1 MAEEKHYTGPEK
13 AAIFLMSLGEEGAA
27 KIMAEM
33 EEREIQSIGNYMSTI
48 GEVEL
53 YTVDEVTREFYGNMR
68 GGGGGGLGI
77 SGLDFLRTTLMRA
90 LDPAKAT
97 EILNNITTPGEDLG
111 GGLDTVR
118 MLEPKVIAIFL
129 ANEHP
134 QTAAIVLAHLETA
147 VAGAT
152 LRELPEDS
160 RMEIIYRL
168 ATLERVSPQVLRE
181 LDQALQSEFRSSGA
195 VSGSKMGGVETASQI
210 MGTIGRATES
220 SILTAMDEVDPDLAN
235 EIRNLRFTYE
245 DILKIDD
252 HGVQLM
258 LKEISQE
265 DLLVSLKTASDELK
279 EKIFSNM
286 SERAS
291 TMLMED
297 LEALGLTKI
306 SDVERAQQKLVAAV
320 KRLEDDGRVVVGG
333 GGEELV

>member
-1 MAEEKHYTGPEK
+1 MAEEKKYTGPEK
-13 AAIFLMSLGEEGAA
+13 AAIFLMSLGKEGAA
-27 KIMAEM
+27 KILAEM
-33 EEREIQSIGNYMSTI
+33 EDREIQSIGNYMSAI
-48 GEVEL
+48 GEVEI
-53 YTVDEVTREFYGNMR
+53 TTIDEVSHEFYKSMAV
-68 GGGGGGLGI
+68 GGGGLGI
-77 SGLDFLRTTLMRA
+77 SGLDFLKATLMRA

-97 EILNNITTPGEDLG
+97 EILNNITAPGEDLG

-118 MLEPKVIAIFL
+118 MLEPKVIALFL

-152 LRELPEDS
+152 LREMPEES
-160 RMEIIYRL
+160 RMEVVFRL

-195 VSGSKMGGVETASQI
+195 VSGSKMGGVEAASQI
-210 MGTIGRATES
+210 MGTIDRATES

-258 LKEISQE
+258 LREISQE
-265 DLLVSLKTASDELK
+265 DLLISLKTASEELID
-279 EKIFSNM
+279 KIFSNM

-291 TMLMED
+291 TMLKED
-297 LEALGLTKI
+297 LEAMGLTKI
-306 SDVERAQQKLVAAV
+306 TDVERSQQKIVSVV
-320 KRLEDDGRVVVGG
+320 KRLEEEGRIIVGG

>member
-1 MAEEKHYTGPEK
+1 MAEEKKYTGPEK

-27 KIMAEM
+27 KILAEM
-33 EEREIQSIGNYMSTI
+33 EEREIQSIGNYMSAI
-48 GEVEL
+48 GEVEMT
-53 YTVDEVTREFYGNMR
+53 TVDEVSHEFYKNMAV
-68 GGGGGGLGI
+68 GGGGLGI
-77 SGLDFLRTTLMRA
+77 SGLDFLRATLIRA

-118 MLEPKVIAIFL
+118 MLEPKVIALFL

-134 QTAAIVLAHLETA
+134 QTAAIVLAHLETS
-147 VAGAT
+147 VAGAA
-152 LRELPEDS
+152 LREMPEES
-160 RMEIIYRL
+160 RMEVVFRL

-195 VSGSKMGGVETASQI
+195 VSGSKMGGVEAASQI
-210 MGTIGRATES
+210 MGTIDRATES

-252 HGVQLM
+252 HGVQMM
-258 LKEISQE
+258 LREITQE
-265 DLLVSLKTASDELK
+265 DLLISLKTGSEELK

-291 TMLMED
+291 TMLKED
-297 LEALGLTKI
+297 LEAMGLTKI
-306 SDVERAQQKLVAAV
+306 TDVERSQQKIVSVV
-320 KRLEDDGRVVVGG
+320 KRLEEEGRIVVGG

>member
-1 MAEEKHYTGPEK
+1 MAEEKKYTGPEK

-27 KIMAEM
+27 RILAEM

-48 GEVEL
+48 GEVEI
-53 YTVDEVTREFYGNMR
+53 TTIDEVSREFYKGMAV
-68 GGGGGGLGI
+68 GGGGLGI
-77 SGLDFLRTTLMRA
+77 SGLDFLKTTLMRA

-97 EILNNITTPGEDLG
+97 EILNNITAPGEDLG

-118 MLEPKVIAIFL
+118 MLEPKVIALFL

-152 LRELPEDS
+152 LKEMPDES
-160 RMEIIYRL
+160 RMEVVFRL

-195 VSGSKMGGVETASQI
+195 VSGSKMGGVEAASQI
-210 MGTIGRATES
+210 MGTIDRATES

-252 HGVQLM
+252 HGVQMM

-265 DLLVSLKTASDELK
+265 DLLISLKTASEELT

-291 TMLMED
+291 TMLRED
-297 LEALGLTKI
+297 LEAMGLTKI
-306 SDVERAQQKLVAAV
+306 TEVERSQQKIVSVV
-320 KRLEDDGRVVVGG
+320 KRLEEEGRIIVGG

>member
-1 MAEEKHYTGPEK
+1 
-13 AAIFLMSLGEEGAA
+13 MSLGEEGAA
-27 KIMAEM
+27 KILAEM
-33 EEREIQSIGNYMSTI
+33 EDREIQSIGNYMSAI
-48 GEVEL
+48 GEVEMT
-53 YTVDEVTREFYGNMR
+53 TVDEVSHEFYKNMAV
-68 GGGGGGLGI
+68 GGGGLGI
-77 SGLDFLRTTLMRA
+77 SGLDFLKATLMRA

-97 EILNNITTPGEDLG
+97 EILNNITAPGEDLG

-118 MLEPKVIAIFL
+118 MLEPKVIALFL

-152 LRELPEDS
+152 LREMPEES
-160 RMEIIYRL
+160 RMEVIFRL

-195 VSGSKMGGVETASQI
+195 VSGSKMGGVEAASQI
-210 MGTIGRATES
+210 MGTIDRATES

-258 LKEISQE
+258 LREITQE
-265 DLLVSLKTASDELK
+265 DLLISLKTASEELID
-279 EKIFSNM
+279 KIFSNM

-291 TMLMED
+291 TMLKED
-297 LEALGLTKI
+297 LEAMGLTKI
-306 SDVERAQQKLVAAV
+306 TEVERSQQKIVSIV
-320 KRLEDDGRVVVGG
+320 KRLEEEGRIIVGG

>member
-1 MAEEKHYTGPEK
+1 
-13 AAIFLMSLGEEGAA
+13 MSLGEEGAA
-27 KIMAEM
+27 KILAEM
-33 EEREIQSIGNYMSTI
+33 EEREIQSIGNYMSSL

-53 YTVDEVTREFYGNMR
+53 DTVDQVSREFYKGMAV
-68 GGGGGGLGI
+68 GGGGLGI

-111 GGLDTVR
+111 GGLDTIR
-118 MLEPKVIAIFL
+118 MLEPKVIALFL

-147 VAGAT
+147 VAGAA
-152 LRELPEDS
+152 LREMPEDT
-160 RMEIIYRL
+160 RMEVVYRL

-195 VSGSKMGGVETASQI
+195 VSGSKMGGVEAASLI
-210 MGTIGRATES
+210 MGTIDRATES

-245 DILKIDD
+245 DIRKIDD
-252 HGVQLM
+252 HGVQMM

-265 DLLVSLKTASDELK
+265 DLLISLKTGSDELK
-279 EKIFSNM
+279 DKIFSNM

-291 TMLMED
+291 TMLKED
-297 LEALGLTKI
+297 LEAMGLTKVTE
-306 SDVERAQQKLVAAV
+306 VERSQQKIVSV
-320 KRLEDDGRVVVGG
+320 IKRLEDEGRIVVGG

>member
-1 MAEEKHYTGPEK
+1 
-13 AAIFLMSLGEEGAA
+13 MSLGEDGAA

-33 EEREIQSIGNYMSTI
+33 EEREIQSVGNYMSTI

-53 YTVDEVTREFYGNMR
+53 STVDSVTREFYGNIS
-68 GGGGGGLGI
+68 GGGGGLGI

-129 ANEHP
+129 TNEHP
-134 QTAAIVLAHLETA
+134 QTAAIVLAHLDPA

-152 LRELPEDS
+152 LREMPDDS
-160 RMEIIYRL
+160 RMEIVFRL

-181 LDQALQSEFRSSGA
+181 LDQALQSEFRTSGA
-195 VSGSKMGGVETASQI
+195 VSGSKMGGVEAAAQI
-210 MGTIGRATES
+210 IGNVDRATES

-235 EIRNLRFTYE
+235 EIRNLRFTFE

-252 HGVQLM
+252 SGIQIL
-258 LKEISQE
+258 LQDITQE

-279 EKIFSNM
+279 NKLFSNM
-286 SERAS
+286 TERAS
-291 TMLMED
+291 TMLTED
-297 LEALGLTKI
+297 LDALGLTKI
-306 SDVERAQQKLVAAV
+306 TEVERAQQKIVASV
-320 KRLEDDGRVVVGG
+320 KRLEEDGRIVVGSA
-333 GGEELV
+333 GEELV

>member
-1 MAEEKHYTGPEK
+1 MADERKYSGPEK
-13 AAIFLMSLGEEGAA
+13 AAIFLMSLGEDGAA

-33 EEREIQSIGNYMSTI
+33 EEREIQSVGNYMSTI

-53 YTVDEVTREFYGNMR
+53 STVDSVTREFYGNIS
-68 GGGGGGLGI
+68 GGGGGLGI

-129 ANEHP
+129 TNEHP
-134 QTAAIVLAHLETA
+134 QTAAIVLAHLDPA

-152 LRELPEDS
+152 LREMPDDS
-160 RMEIIYRL
+160 RMEIVFRL

-181 LDQALQSEFRSSGA
+181 LDQALQSEFRTSGA
-195 VSGSKMGGVETASQI
+195 VSGSKMGGVEAAAEI
-210 MGTIGRATES
+210 IGNVDRTTES

-235 EIRNLRFTYE
+235 EIRNLRFTFE

-252 HGVQLM
+252 SGIQIL
-258 LKEISQE
+258 LQDITQE

-279 EKIFSNM
+279 NKLFSNM
-286 SERAS
+286 TERAS
-291 TMLMED
+291 TMLTED
-297 LEALGLTKI
+297 LDALGLTKI
-306 SDVERAQQKLVAAV
+306 TEVERAQQKIVASV
-320 KRLEDDGRVVVGG
+320 KRLEEDGRIVVGSA
-333 GGEELV
+333 GEELV

>member
-1 MAEEKHYTGPEK
+1 MAEERIYTGPEK

-27 KIMAEM
+27 KILSEM
-33 EEREIQSIGNYMSTI
+33 EEREIQSIGNYMSAI
-48 GEVEL
+48 GEVEIS
-53 YTVDEVTREFYGNMR
+53 TIDEVSREFHQSMA
-68 GGGGGGLGI
+68 GGGGGLGI
-77 SGLDFLRTTLMRA
+77 SGLDFLKTTLMRA

-118 MLEPKVIAIFL
+118 MLEPKVIALFL

-152 LRELPEDS
+152 LREMPEEA
-160 RMEIIYRL
+160 RMEIVFRL

-181 LDQALQSEFRSSGA
+181 LDQALQSEFRTSGA
-195 VSGSKMGGVETASQI
+195 VSGSQMGGVEAAAQI
-210 MGTIGRATES
+210 MGAIDRATES
-220 SILTAMDEVDPDLAN
+220 SILTAMDDVDPDLAN

-252 HGVQLM
+252 HGVQMM

-265 DLLVSLKTASDELK
+265 DLLISLKTASDELK
-279 EKIFSNM
+279 QKIFSNL

-291 TMLMED
+291 TMLKED
-297 LEALGLTKI
+297 LEAMGLTKI
-306 SDVERAQQKLVAAV
+306 SEVERSQQKIVSII
-320 KRLEDDGRVVVGG
+320 KRLEEEGNVVVG

>member
-1 MAEEKHYTGPEK
+1 MAEEKQYTGPEK

-27 KIMAEM
+27 KILAEM

-48 GEVEL
+48 GEVEM
-53 YTVDEVTREFYGNMR
+53 TTIDEVSREFYKGMAV
-68 GGGGGGLGI
+68 GGGGLGI
-77 SGLDFLRTTLMRA
+77 SGLDFLKTTLMRA

-118 MLEPKVIAIFL
+118 MLEPKVIALFL

-152 LRELPEDS
+152 LREMPEES
-160 RMEIIYRL
+160 RMEIVFRL

-195 VSGSKMGGVETASQI
+195 VSGSKMGGVEAASLI
-210 MGTIGRATES
+210 MGTIDRATES

-245 DILKIDD
+245 DIQKIDD
-252 HGVQLM
+252 HGVQMM

-265 DLLVSLKTASDELK
+265 DLLISLKTASEDLK
-279 EKIFSNM
+279 EKIFTNM

-291 TMLMED
+291 TMLKED
-297 LEALGLTKI
+297 LEAMGLTKVTE
-306 SDVERAQQKLVAAV
+306 VERSQQKIVSV
-320 KRLEDDGRVVVGG
+320 IKRLEDEGRIVVGG

>member
-1 MAEEKHYTGPEK
+1 
-13 AAIFLMSLGEEGAA
+13 MSLGEEGAA
-27 KIMAEM
+27 KILAEM
-33 EEREIQSIGNYMSTI
+33 EEREIQSIGNYMSSL

-53 YTVDEVTREFYGNMR
+53 DTVDQVSRDFYKGMAV
-68 GGGGGGLGI
+68 GGGGLGI

-90 LDPAKAT
+90 LDPSKAT

-111 GGLDTVR
+111 GGLDTIR
-118 MLEPKVIAIFL
+118 MLEPKVIALFL

-147 VAGAT
+147 VAGAA
-152 LRELPEDS
+152 LREMPEDS
-160 RMEIIYRL
+160 RMEVVYRL

-195 VSGSKMGGVETASQI
+195 VSGSKMGGVESASLI
-210 MGTIGRATES
+210 MGTIDRATES
-220 SILTAMDEVDPDLAN
+220 SILSAMDEVDPDLAN

-245 DILKIDD
+245 DIRKIDD
-252 HGVQLM
+252 HGVQMM

-265 DLLVSLKTASDELK
+265 DLLISLKTGSDELK

-291 TMLMED
+291 TMLKED
-297 LEALGLTKI
+297 LEAMGLTKVTE
-306 SDVERAQQKLVAAV
+306 VERSQQKIVSV
-320 KRLEDDGRVVVGG
+320 IKRLEDEGRIVVGG

>member
-1 MAEEKHYTGPEK
+1 MAEEKKYTGPEK

-27 KIMAEM
+27 KILAEM
-33 EEREIQSIGNYMSTI
+33 EEREIQSIGNYMSTL
-48 GEVEL
+48 GDVEL
-53 YTVDEVTREFYGNMR
+53 DTVDEVSREFYKGMAV
-68 GGGGGGLGI
+68 GGGGLGI

-118 MLEPKVIAIFL
+118 MLEPKVIALFL

-147 VAGAT
+147 MAGAT
-152 LRELPEDS
+152 LREMPEDS
-160 RMEIIYRL
+160 RMEVVYRL
-168 ATLERVSPQVLRE
+168 ATLERVSPQILRE

-195 VSGSKMGGVETASQI
+195 VSGSKMGGVEAASLI
-210 MGTIGRATES
+210 MGTIDRATES

-245 DILKIDD
+245 DIRKIDD
-252 HGVQLM
+252 HGVQMM

-265 DLLVSLKTASDELK
+265 DLLISLKTASEELK

-291 TMLMED
+291 TMLKED
-297 LEALGLTKI
+297 LEAMGLTKVTE
-306 SDVERAQQKLVAAV
+306 VERSQQKIVSV
-320 KRLEDDGRVVVGG
+320 IKRLEDEGRIVVGG

>member
-1 MAEEKHYTGPEK
+1 MAEERQYTGPEK

-27 KIMAEM
+27 RILAEM

-48 GEVEL
+48 GEVEIS
-53 YTVDEVTREFYGNMR
+53 TIDEVSRDFYKGMAV
-68 GGGGGGLGI
+68 GGGGLGI
-77 SGLDFLRTTLMRA
+77 SGLDFLKTTLMRA

-97 EILNNITTPGEDLG
+97 EILNNITAPGEDLG

-118 MLEPKVIAIFL
+118 MLEPKVIALFL

-152 LRELPEDS
+152 LKEMPDES
-160 RMEIIYRL
+160 RMEVVFRL

-195 VSGSKMGGVETASQI
+195 VSGSKMGGVEAASQI
-210 MGTIGRATES
+210 MGTIDRATES

-252 HGVQLM
+252 HGVQMM

-265 DLLVSLKTASDELK
+265 DLLISLKTASEELT

-291 TMLMED
+291 TMLRED
-297 LEALGLTKI
+297 LEAMGLTKI
-306 SDVERAQQKLVAAV
+306 TEVERSQQKIVSVV
-320 KRLEDDGRVVVGG
+320 KRLEEEGRIIVGG

>member
-1 MAEEKHYTGPEK
+1 MAEEKQYTGPEK

-53 YTVDEVTREFYGNMR
+53 SAVDRITHEFYNNMA
-68 GGGGGGLGI
+68 GGGGGLGI

-134 QTAAIVLAHLETA
+134 QTAAIVLAHLETG

-152 LRELPEDS
+152 LREMPEDS
-160 RMEIIYRL
+160 RMEIVYRL

-195 VSGSKMGGVETASQI
+195 VSGSKMGGLEAAAQI
-210 MGTIGRATES
+210 MGTIDRATES

-235 EIRNLRFTYE
+235 EIRNLRFTFE

-252 HGVQLM
+252 HGVQMM
-258 LKEISQE
+258 LKEIRQE
-265 DLLVSLKTASDELK
+265 DLLVALKTASEELK

-320 KRLEDDGRVVVGG
+320 KHLEDEGRIVVGG

>member
-1 MAEEKHYTGPEK
+1 MADEKKYTGPEK

-33 EEREIQSIGNYMSTI
+33 QEREIQSIGNYMSAI

-53 YTVDEVTREFYGNMR
+53 SAVDEISREFYSNM
-68 GGGGGGLGI
+68 GTGGGGLGI
-77 SGLDFLRTTLMRA
+77 SGLDFLKTTLMRA

-118 MLEPKVIAIFL
+118 MLEPKVVAIFL
-129 ANEHP
+129 SNEHP

-147 VAGAT
+147 MAGAT
-152 LRELPEDS
+152 LREMPEEM
-160 RMEIIYRL
+160 RMEIVYRL
-168 ATLERVSPQVLRE
+168 ATLERVSPQVLRD
-181 LDQALQSEFRSSGA
+181 LDEALQSEFRSSGA
-195 VSGSKMGGVETASQI
+195 VSGSKMGGVETAAQI
-210 MGTIGRATES
+210 MGIIDHATES

-252 HGVQLM
+252 HGVQMM
-258 LKEISQE
+258 LREISQE

-279 EKIFSNM
+279 DKIFSNM

-291 TMLMED
+291 TMLKED

-306 SDVERAQQKLVAAV
+306 TEVERAQQKIVSAV
-320 KRLEDDGRVVVGG
+320 KRLEEDGRLVVGG

>member
-1 MAEEKHYTGPEK
+1 
-13 AAIFLMSLGEEGAA
+13 MSLGEEGAA
-27 KIMAEM
+27 KILAEM
-33 EEREIQSIGNYMSTI
+33 EDREIQSIGNYMSAI
-48 GEVEL
+48 GEVEMT
-53 YTVDEVTREFYGNMR
+53 TVDEVSHEFYKNMAV
-68 GGGGGGLGI
+68 GGGGLGI
-77 SGLDFLRTTLMRA
+77 SGLDFLKATLMRA
-90 LDPAKAT
+90 LDPAKST
-97 EILNNITTPGEDLG
+97 EILNNITAPGEDLG

-118 MLEPKVIAIFL
+118 MLEPKVIALFL

-152 LRELPEDS
+152 LREMPEES
-160 RMEIIYRL
+160 RMEVVFRL

-195 VSGSKMGGVETASQI
+195 VSGSKMGGVEAASQI
-210 MGTIGRATES
+210 MGTIDRATES

-258 LKEISQE
+258 LREITQE
-265 DLLVSLKTASDELK
+265 DLLISLKTASEELID
-279 EKIFSNM
+279 KIFSNM

-291 TMLMED
+291 TMLKED
-297 LEALGLTKI
+297 LEAMGLTKI
-306 SDVERAQQKLVAAV
+306 TEVERSQQKIVSIV
-320 KRLEDDGRVVVGG
+320 KRLEEEGRIIVGG

>member
-1 MAEEKHYTGPEK
+1 MADPKKYSGPEK
-13 AAIFLMSLGEEGAA
+13 AAIFLMSLGQEGAA
-27 KIMAEM
+27 KILAEM

-53 YTVDEVTREFYGNMR
+53 SSVDEVTREFYSNLGE
-68 GGGGGGLGI
+68 GGGGLGI
-77 SGLDFLRTTLMRA
+77 SGLDFLKSTLMRA

-97 EILNNITTPGEDLG
+97 EIMNNITTPGEDLG

-118 MLEPKVIAIFL
+118 MLEPKVIALFL

-147 VAGAT
+147 IAGAT
-152 LRELPEDS
+152 LRELPEEM
-160 RMEIIYRL
+160 RMEIAYRL

-195 VSGSKMGGVETASQI
+195 VSGSKMGGVETVAQI
-210 MGTIGRATES
+210 MGTIDRATET

-235 EIRNLRFTYE
+235 EIRNLRFTFE

-252 HGVQLM
+252 HGVQMM

-265 DLLVSLKTASDELK
+265 DLLISLKTASDELK
-279 EKIFSNM
+279 DKIFSNM

-291 TMLMED
+291 TMLKED
-297 LEALGLTKI
+297 LEAMGLTKVTE
-306 SDVERAQQKLVAAV
+306 VERSQQKIVSVV
-320 KRLEDDGRVVVGG
+320 KRLEEEGRIVVGG

>member
-1 MAEEKHYTGPEK
+1 MAEERKYTGPEK

-27 KIMAEM
+27 KILAEM
-33 EEREIQSIGNYMSTI
+33 EEREIQSIGNYMSAI
-48 GEVEL
+48 GEVEIT
-53 YTVDEVTREFYGNMR
+53 TVDEVSREFYKGMAV
-68 GGGGGGLGI
+68 GGGGLGI
-77 SGLDFLRTTLMRA
+77 SGLDFLKTTLMRA

-97 EILNNITTPGEDLG
+97 EILNNITAPGEDLG

-118 MLEPKVIAIFL
+118 MLEPKVIALFL

-152 LRELPEDS
+152 LREMPEET
-160 RMEIIYRL
+160 RMEVVFRL
-168 ATLERVSPQVLRE
+168 ATLERVSPHVLRE

-195 VSGSKMGGVETASQI
+195 VSGSKMGGVEVASQI
-210 MGTIGRATES
+210 MGTIDRVTES

-252 HGVQLM
+252 HGVQMM

-265 DLLVSLKTASDELK
+265 DLLISLKTASEELID
-279 EKIFSNM
+279 KIFSNM

-291 TMLMED
+291 TMLKED
-297 LEALGLTKI
+297 LEAMGLTKI
-306 SDVERAQQKLVAAV
+306 TDVERAQQKIVSV
-320 KRLEDDGRVVVGG
+320 IKRLEEEGRIIVGG

>member
-1 MAEEKHYTGPEK
+1 MAEEKKYTGPEK

-27 KIMAEM
+27 KILAEM
-33 EEREIQSIGNYMSTI
+33 EDREIQSIGNYMSAI
-48 GEVEL
+48 GEVEMT
-53 YTVDEVTREFYGNMR
+53 TVDEVSHEFYKSMAV
-68 GGGGGGLGI
+68 GGGGLGI
-77 SGLDFLRTTLMRA
+77 SGLDFLKTTLMRA

-97 EILNNITTPGEDLG
+97 EILNNITAPGEDLG

-118 MLEPKVIAIFL
+118 MLEPKVIALFL

-152 LRELPEDS
+152 LREMPEES
-160 RMEIIYRL
+160 RMEVVFRL

-195 VSGSKMGGVETASQI
+195 VSGSIMGGVEAASQI
-210 MGTIGRATES
+210 MGTIDRATES

-258 LKEISQE
+258 LREITQE
-265 DLLVSLKTASDELK
+265 DLLISLKTASEELIN
-279 EKIFSNM
+279 KIFSNM

-291 TMLMED
+291 TMLKED
-297 LEALGLTKI
+297 LEAMGLTKI
-306 SDVERAQQKLVAAV
+306 TDVERSQQKIVSIV
-320 KRLEDDGRVVVGG
+320 KRLEEEGRIIVGG

>member
-1 MAEEKHYTGPEK
+1 MAEEKKYTGPEK

-27 KIMAEM
+27 KILAEM
-33 EEREIQSIGNYMSTI
+33 EEREIQSIGNYMSTL

-53 YTVDEVTREFYGNMR
+53 NTVDEVSREFYKGLAV
-68 GGGGGGLGI
+68 GGGGLGI
-77 SGLDFLRTTLMRA
+77 SGLDFLKTTLMRA

-118 MLEPKVIAIFL
+118 MLEPKVIALFL

-147 VAGAT
+147 VAGAA
-152 LRELPEDS
+152 LREMPEES
-160 RMEIIYRL
+160 RMEVVYRL

-195 VSGSKMGGVETASQI
+195 VSGSKMGGVEAASTI
-210 MGTIGRATES
+210 MGTIDRATES

-235 EIRNLRFTYE
+235 EIRNLRFTFE

-252 HGVQLM
+252 HGVQMM

-265 DLLVSLKTASDELK
+265 DLLISLKTASDELK
-279 EKIFSNM
+279 DKIFSNM
-286 SERAS
+286 SDRAS
-291 TMLMED
+291 TMLKED
-297 LEALGLTKI
+297 LEAMGLTKVTE
-306 SDVERAQQKLVAAV
+306 VERSQQKIVSV
-320 KRLEDDGRVVVGG
+320 IKRLEDDGRIVVGG

>member
-1 MAEEKHYTGPEK
+1 MAEERKYTGPEK

-27 KIMAEM
+27 KVLAEM

-48 GEVEL
+48 GEVDIT
-53 YTVDEVTREFYGNMR
+53 TVDEVSREFYKGMAV
-68 GGGGGGLGI
+68 GGGGLGI
-77 SGLDFLRTTLMRA
+77 SGLDFLKTTLMRA

-97 EILNNITTPGEDLG
+97 EILNNITAPGEDLG

-118 MLEPKVIAIFL
+118 MLEPKVIALFL

-152 LRELPEDS
+152 LKEMPDET
-160 RMEIIYRL
+160 RMEVVYRL
-168 ATLERVSPQVLRE
+168 ATLERVSPHVLRE
-181 LDQALQSEFRSSGA
+181 LDQALQTEFRTSGA
-195 VSGSKMGGVETASQI
+195 VSGSKMGGVEAASQI
-210 MGTIGRATES
+210 MGTVDRATES

-252 HGVQLM
+252 HGVQMM

-265 DLLVSLKTASDELK
+265 DLLISLKTASEELV

-291 TMLMED
+291 TMLRED
-297 LEALGLTKI
+297 LEAMGLTKI
-306 SDVERAQQKLVAAV
+306 TEVERSQQKIVSVV
-320 KRLEDDGRVVVGG
+320 KRLEEEGRIIVGG

>member
-1 MAEEKHYTGPEK
+1 MAENKKYTGPEK

-27 KIMAEM
+27 KILAEM
-33 EEREIQSIGNYMSTI
+33 EEREIQSIGNYMSSL

-53 YTVDEVTREFYGNMR
+53 DTVDQVSREFYKGMAV
-68 GGGGGGLGI
+68 GGGGLGI

-118 MLEPKVIAIFL
+118 MLEPKVIALFL

-152 LRELPEDS
+152 LREMPEDT
-160 RMEIIYRL
+160 RMEVVYRL

-195 VSGSKMGGVETASQI
+195 VSGSKMGGVEAASLI
-210 MGTIGRATES
+210 MGTIDRATES

-245 DILKIDD
+245 DIRKIDD
-252 HGVQLM
+252 HGVQMM

-265 DLLVSLKTASDELK
+265 DLLISLKTGSDELK
-279 EKIFSNM
+279 DKIFSNM

-291 TMLMED
+291 TMLKED
-297 LEALGLTKI
+297 LEAMGLTKVTE
-306 SDVERAQQKLVAAV
+306 VERSQQKIVSV
-320 KRLEDDGRVVVGG
+320 IKRLEDEGRIVVGG

>member
-1 MAEEKHYTGPEK
+1 
-13 AAIFLMSLGEEGAA
+13 MSLGEEGAA
-27 KIMAEM
+27 KILAEM

-48 GEVEL
+48 GEVEMA
-53 YTVDEVTREFYGNMR
+53 TVDEVSQEFYKNMAV
-68 GGGGGGLGI
+68 GGGGLGI

-118 MLEPKVIAIFL
+118 MLEPKVIALFL
-129 ANEHP
+129 SNEHP
-134 QTAAIVLAHLETA
+134 QTAAIVLAHLETS
-147 VAGAT
+147 VAGAA
-152 LRELPEDS
+152 LREMPEES
-160 RMEIIYRL
+160 RMEVVFRL
-168 ATLERVSPQVLRE
+168 ATLERVSPQILRE

-195 VSGSKMGGVETASQI
+195 VSGSKMGGVEAASQI
-210 MGTIGRATES
+210 MGTIDRATES

-245 DILKIDD
+245 DIRKIDD
-252 HGVQLM
+252 HGVQMM

-265 DLLVSLKTASDELK
+265 DLLISLKTASEELK

-291 TMLMED
+291 TMLKED
-297 LEALGLTKI
+297 LEAMGLTKVT
-306 SDVERAQQKLVAAV
+306 DVERSQQKIVSV
-320 KRLEDDGRVVVGG
+320 IKRLEDDGRIVVGG

>member
-1 MAEEKHYTGPEK
+1 
-13 AAIFLMSLGEEGAA
+13 MSLGEEGAA
-27 KIMAEM
+27 KILAEM
-33 EEREIQSIGNYMSTI
+33 EEREIQSIGNYMSAI
-48 GEVEL
+48 GEVEM
-53 YTVDEVTREFYGNMR
+53 TTIDEVSHEFYKNMAV
-68 GGGGGGLGI
+68 GGGGLGI
-77 SGLDFLRTTLMRA
+77 SGLDFLKTTLMRA

-97 EILNNITTPGEDLG
+97 EILNNITAPGEDLG

-118 MLEPKVIAIFL
+118 MLEPKVIALFL
-129 ANEHP
+129 TNEHP

-147 VAGAT
+147 VAGAA
-152 LRELPEDS
+152 LREMPEES
-160 RMEIIYRL
+160 RMEVVFRL

-195 VSGSKMGGVETASQI
+195 VSGSKMGGVEAAAQI
-210 MGTIGRATES
+210 MGTIDRATES

-252 HGVQLM
+252 HGVQMM
-258 LKEISQE
+258 LKEITQE
-265 DLLVSLKTASDELK
+265 DLLISLKTGSEELK

-291 TMLMED
+291 SMLKED
-297 LEALGLTKI
+297 LEAMGLTKI
-306 SDVERAQQKLVAAV
+306 TEVERSQQKIVSVV
-320 KRLEDDGRVVVGG
+320 KRLEEEGRIVVGG